1 MSQSLNEYTG
11 KYFALLYSDRLSIS
25 NQEVKDFYY
34 YGITYNSF
42 QDSIIKDSIAF
53 PYYVDDYHHSLVHLL
68 YNQSLIKQLMYAIV
82 PVSSTEG
89 FMYYGEIPKTL
100 LKDKNYK
107 GKCNI
112 INNRWGCKM
121 KNIIFEYQGRRY
133 EFNNRNREI
142 IFQSNEFSIHCPKE
156 FLTFMLEK
164 LNTLSTITDICKPYN
179 SSTIEFITCSPYLFT
194 EPSNITF
201 HIGDYLFEL
210 KMNQIFSCYID
221 GCFSLFHY
229 DREKKDNEE
238 IWVIGADF
246 MLKYITIFDYQDKS
260 ISFYGNNT
268 ITLETNLENGRK
280 QILIVV
286 TMILMVPIIFLIAIQ
301 LKKLKSNE

>member
-1 MSQSLNEYTG
+1 
-11 KYFALLYSDRLSIS
+11 
-25 NQEVKDFYY
+25 
-34 YGITYNSF
+34 
-42 QDSIIKDSIAF
+42 
-53 PYYVDDYHHSLVHLL
+53 
-68 YNQSLIKQLMYAIV
+68 
-82 PVSSTEG
+82 
-89 FMYYGEIPKTL
+89 
-100 LKDKNYK
+100 
-107 GKCNI
+107 
-112 INNRWGCKM
+112 
-121 KNIIFEYQGRRY
+121 
-133 EFNNRNREI
+133 
-142 IFQSNEFSIHCPKE
+142 
-156 FLTFMLEK
+156 
-164 LNTLSTITDICKPYN
+164 
-179 SSTIEFITCSPYLFT
+179 
-194 EPSNITF
+194 
-201 HIGDYLFEL
+201 
-210 KMNQIFSCYID
+210 MNQIFSCYID